1 MTNLFFSDILHNA
14 PSRITPTKTASHM
27 LLDKNE
33 QSEDVAFSIKQQVLD
48 RLMATD
54 WNRYPSAD
62 CSDIEANVAD
72 YCGLNP
78 EHIVLS
84 PGSANIITTLL
95 NYFALNKKHIVIA
108 QPTYTLFDYH
118 CKTYNIAYTPWLL
131 TPELE
136 YDYDN
141 MPILNPGSVLIVTT
155 PNNPVGNSMKRE
167 RLEQILASNPDSF
180 VLVDAVYAEF
190 ADEDFAPLVRKYD
203 NLMVLRSFSK
213 AFPIAG
219 LRFGY
224 LCAAPKTAAIV
235 RKLMLQFSIN
245 HLTQVFAREVLF
257 TPAFIQS
264 SQDRV
269 KTIIHER
276 EMMYRLLNHRF
287 DGAAFKVFK
296 SSGNFLLIRIYDDA
310 DFKKVLAD
318 LESKG
323 IKVLNTSPFPL
334 LQNTFRVS
342 IGTAHENDSFIRCL
356 TDSLKEKCIH
366 RHPQIKQIG
375 GYYQLE
381 KVRQF
386 AMVANH

>member
-14 PSRITPTKTASHM
+14 PSRITPTKTSSSM

-33 QSEDVAFSIKQQVLD
+33 QSEDVAFSIKQRVLET
-48 RLMATD
+48 LMNTD
-54 WNRYPSAD
+54 WNRYPAAD
-62 CSDIEANVAD
+62 LSDIEAAVAN

-78 EHIVLS
+78 AHIVLS

-95 NYFALNKKHIVIA
+95 NYFALNNKHIVIA

-118 CKTYNIAYTPWLL
+118 CKTYNIQYEPWML

-141 MPILNPGSVLIVTT
+141 MPVLNPGSVLIITT

-167 RLEQILASNPDSF
+167 KLEEILANNPQSF

-190 ADEDFAPLVRKYD
+190 AEEDFTPLVNKYE

-213 AFPIAG
+213 AFPVAG

-224 LCAAPKTAAIV
+224 LCAAPLTAAIV

-245 HLTQVFAREVLF
+245 PLTQVFAREVMF
-257 TPAFIQS
+257 TPEFQADS
-264 SQDRV
+264 RKRV
-269 KTIIHER
+269 KAIVAER
-276 EMMYRLLNHRF
+276 NKLYRYLTYKF
-287 DGAAFKVFK
+287 DSKALKVFR
-296 SSGNFLLIRIYDDA
+296 SEGNFLLMRVFDDA
-310 DFKKVLAD
+310 AFAKLMAD
-318 LESKG
+318 LENSG

-334 LQNTFRVS
+334 LKNTFRVS
-342 IGTAHENDSFIRCL
+342 IGSEQENDAFVRCL
-356 TDSLKEKCIH
+356 MDSLGQEGLRQAPVFRLEEGYH
-366 RHPQIKQIG
+366 FVGQPKQFQRVSN
-375 GYYQLE
+375 Y
-381 KVRQF
+381 
-386 AMVANH
+386 